1 MNRLKENK
9 EYRLK
14 VEDAIE
20 NLNADIDKYKKQ
32 IGGIGYGSD
41 DIMYQKIVSVH
52 LNAITVFL
60 CDISKS
66 LAVIA
71 DNSEKGD
78 K

>member
-1 MNRLKENK
+1 MNRVEENADC
-9 EYRLK
+9 RLK
-14 VEDAIE
+14 VENAMD
-20 NLNADIDKYKKQ
+20 NLNTEMDIYTKL
-32 IGGIGYGSD
+32 GGTGYGSD
-41 DIMYQKIVSVH
+41 NIMFKKIVSAH
-52 LNAITVFL
+52 LDAITVFL

>member
-1 MNRLKENK
+1 MTRLEENK

-14 VEDAIE
+14 VENAIE
-20 NLNADIDKYKKQ
+20 NLNAEIDIHKKL
-32 IGGIGYGSD
+32 GDTEYGSD
-41 DIMYQKIVSVH
+41 NTMFKKIVSIH

-78 K
+78 E